1 MVKSANGKI
10 FYGTLRECVDE
21 LFEMIDF
28 DNREFPA
35 FDFASNVSEN
45 DETAEYALFNAKS
58 WHGVKPITHLFDCDT
73 ISIVIGYYGGGGIQS
88 MELYNYSSEDE
99 LKEMLIRKICESVE
113 DIGYGYF
120 DANKYTVFE
129 IL

>member
-21 LFEMIDF
+21 LFTMIDF

-35 FDFASNVSEN
+35 FDFASNVDEDYETVESAWN
-45 DETAEYALFNAKS
+45 DAES
-58 WHGVKPITHLFDCDT
+58 WHGVKPITHLFGCDT
-73 ISIVIGYYGGGGIQS
+73 ISIVIAHYSGGGIQS
-88 MELYNYSSEDE
+88 MEFYDDSSEDE
-99 LKEMLIRKICESVE
+99 LKEMLIRKICESVD
-113 DIGYGYF
+113 DIGYGWLNE
-120 DANKYTVFE
+120 DEYTVFE